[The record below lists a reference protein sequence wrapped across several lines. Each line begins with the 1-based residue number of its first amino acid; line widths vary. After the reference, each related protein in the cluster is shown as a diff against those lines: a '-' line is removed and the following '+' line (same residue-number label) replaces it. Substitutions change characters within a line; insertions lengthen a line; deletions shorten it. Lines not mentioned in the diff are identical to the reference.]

1 MDAFWRDL
9 RYGLRGL
16 LRTRRL
22 TGAALLCT
30 ALGIGSAVFMFTLV
44 EAVLLRRPP
53 FPAAGRLVRVR
64 LLTAEGSGQGDLSY
78 PEFQELR
85 SQQRA
90 FDALE
95 MVARTRMAV
104 VGGDGAERVRGEA
117 VTPGYF
123 DLLGIKP
130 ARGRLFSPEEY
141 APGGNGVILIG
152 DALWKRSF
160 GGDPGIVGKTL
171 RVRGRQGANQ
181 VYVVAGVMP
190 PGFAGTVDYDVSELW
205 LPLEHAPMRR
215 MLAAREARIIWP
227 TARLAPGVSVAAAQ
241 AEIEQIGR
249 RMAGAHPA
257 LYAGYRLRVEPFGE
271 SFRAPLRSGLLMLGV
286 AAGLL
291 LAIACT
297 NVASLLLAR
306 LAERRHELTLRFVLG
321 ARRAWVLRQ
330 LLLESLLLSVAGG
343 IAGSLLAL
351 WAIRLFAASRS
362 MSLPWYVVL
371 APDPRVLALA
381 VGLVV
386 GTGVVFGAL
395 PACFGARLDA
405 SQQLREA
412 GRGAT
417 AGRRQRSYLQALVVL
432 EVTFTFVL
440 VVGATLMLRTY
451 LNLVGGPVGFRT
463 DHLLRLA
470 ITLDSADFPRR
481 ESWIDFAAREREA
494 LRRYPGVRDVAV
506 MSGVLPP
513 HDDDAYDVALD
524 GVPNDALKAV
534 PRHAVDPH
542 FLRVLGI
549 ELTAGRNLED
559 ADRQATPPVALVSQ
573 SLASFIARGAR
584 GAPGK
589 AGAVLGKSLQL
600 IDGETRALSP
610 RIAIVG
616 VVKDVLY
623 RGPRP
628 IAGRLGNR
636 YEIYVPLAQAPGP
649 TLSTAVET
657 AGDPAALSLGLQR
670 ELGRLAPSSPLHWI
684 STMEEELGSEYTDSR
699 FYALLTGGYSLC
711 ALLLAALGIY
721 GMLANSVDRRRGDLG
736 IRMAAGARGSDVV
749 RLVVGEGM
757 RLLLAGLLLGA
768 AIAAAGARLLAG
780 LLYGVAAV
788 DPLSF
793 AAVALVLGLCGLAAC
808 YLPARRASRVDPAA
822 VLRGQ

>member
-16 LRTRRL
+16 LKTRRL

-44 EAVLLRRPP
+44 EAVLLRQPP
-53 FPAAGRLVRVR
+53 FATAGRLARVR
-64 LLTAEGSGQGDLSY
+64 LLTTEGSGQGDISY
-78 PEFQELR
+78 PEFQELS
-85 SQQRA
+85 SQQRS

-104 VGGDGAERVRGEA
+104 IGADGTERVRGES

-123 DLLGIKP
+123 DLLGIRP
-130 ARGRLFSPEEY
+130 ARGRLFAREEY
-141 APGGNGVILIG
+141 APSGNAAILIG
-152 DALWKRSF
+152 DALWKRRF
-160 GGDPGIVGKTL
+160 AGDPDVVGKAL

-181 VYVVAGVMP
+181 VFVVVGVMP
-190 PGFAGTVDYDVSELW
+190 PGFAGTVDYDVSEFW

-215 MLAAREARIIWP
+215 LLAARQARIVWT

-257 LYAGYRLRVEPFGE
+257 LYAGYHLRVEPFGE
-271 SFRAPLRSGLLMLGV
+271 SFRAPVRRGLLMLGA

-306 LAERRHELTLRFVLG
+306 LVQRQHELTLRFVLG

-330 LLLESLLLSVAGG
+330 LLLESLLLSVTGG

-381 VGLVV
+381 VGLAV

-395 PACFGARLDA
+395 PAWLGARADA

-417 AGRRQRSYLQALVVL
+417 LGRRQRSYLQALVVL

-440 VVGATLMLRTY
+440 VVGAMLMLRTY
-451 LNLVGGPVGFRT
+451 LNLVRGEVGFRT

-470 ITLDSADFPRR
+470 ITLDGADFPRR
-481 ESWIDFAAREREA
+481 ESWIDFAEREREA

-506 MSGVLPP
+506 MAGVLPP
-513 HDDDAYDVALD
+513 YDDDAYDVALD

-549 ELTAGRNLED
+549 RLTAGRNLAA
-559 ADRQATPPVALVSQ
+559 ADRQATPQVALVSQ
-573 SLASFIARGAR
+573 SLARFMVRGSASAALGRSF
-584 GAPGK
+584 
-589 AGAVLGKSLQL
+589 QL

-610 RIAIVG
+610 RIEIVG
-616 VVKDVLY
+616 VVRDVLY

-628 IAGRLGNR
+628 VAGRLGNQ
-636 YEIYVPLAQAPGP
+636 YEVYVPLAQAPSP
-649 TLSTAVET
+649 TLSTAVVT
-657 AGDPAALSLGLQR
+657 AADPAALAVGLQR
-670 ELGRLAPSSPLHWI
+670 ELGRLAPSSPLHWV
-684 STMEEELGSEYTDSR
+684 STMQEELGSEYTDSR
-699 FYALLTGGYSLC
+699 FYAFLTGGYSLC

-721 GMLANSVDRRRGDLG
+721 GLLANSVDRRQAELG
-736 IRMAAGARGSDVV
+736 VRMAAGARGSDVV
-749 RLVVGEGM
+749 RLVVGQGM

-780 LLYGVAAV
+780 LLYGVAAL
-788 DPLSF
+788 DPPSF
-793 AAVALVLGLCGLAAC
+793 VAVASLLALCGLAAC

-822 VLRGQ
+822 VLRGE